1 MLTAGASTARF
12 APSIMTQPYESP
24 VLQWLDSGFLALSR
38 ERVRETGESV
48 FFILCNRERNCLL
61 HAGNYISVSSDYH
74 LIIFKIALTPLRPAS
89 LDFDPPPREG
99 YKGWGS
105 IRLKAETWRSIPS
118 DGPAE
123 RLCTVDTGEDH
134 STRGGNK
141 YCSLRSQHH
150 DPLLYRCASSAH
162 PLHVIHS
169 SFGGGSKSLPY
180 GWARVPAKQG
190 ISPSALLA

>member
-1 MLTAGASTARF
+1 
-12 APSIMTQPYESP
+12 MTPAYESL

-38 ERVRETGESV
+38 ERVRKAGESV
-48 FFILCNRERNCLL
+48 FFILSNRKRHCLL

-123 RLCTVDTGEDH
+123 RLCTEDTGEI
-134 STRGGNK
+134 TPPAAG
-141 YCSLRSQHH
+141 
-150 DPLLYRCASSAH
+150 AS
-162 PLHVIHS
+162 I
-169 SFGGGSKSLPY
+169 
-180 GWARVPAKQG
+180 ARFAPSIMTPTVRMG
-190 ISPSALLA
+190 FFSPSAACHTFELWRWE

>member
-12 APSIMTQPYESP
+12 APSIMTPPYESP

-38 ERVRETGESV
+38 ERVRKAGESV
-48 FFILCNRERNCLL
+48 FFLLCNRKRHCLL

-118 DGPAE
+118 DGPAG
-123 RLCTVDTGEDH
+123 RLCTEDTGEITPPAAGA
-134 STRGGNK
+134 ST
-141 YCSLRSQHH
+141 
-150 DPLLYRCASSAH
+150 
-162 PLHVIHS
+162 
-169 SFGGGSKSLPY
+169 
-180 GWARVPAKQG
+180 ARFAPSIMTPTVRMG
-190 ISPSALLA
+190 FFSPSAACHTFELWRWE